1 MIRMKR
7 GLSVVAFL
15 GVLTVLRTA
24 APAYGSGFGIF
35 TQGASALGQADAVVA
50 HTDGPSA
57 IFFNP
62 ALITRLPGTQVEIGT
77 TILLPSRD
85 FDSST
90 TGASSSTEDNVYFP
104 STFYISHAFNDKI
117 SAGLGVFNPFGLGT
131 EWNGS
136 WDGRYIAT
144 KSEIETYNF
153 NPVLAYRITPE
164 LSFAAGLD
172 VIYLDATLQK
182 KVLLNP
188 NPLGVTLPDANQKFT
203 GDGTGVGYNLGIAY
217 NAGHGISLG
226 ASYRS
231 EVEIDVEGD
240 VSFDLPSPLL
250 AGILPNTGGKT
261 TIKLPQQFMAGIAY
275 QANDRLTVETGF
287 RWEDWRSF
295 KESKIELEQPV
306 AGATT
311 VIEPK
316 NWRETFAVNA
326 GGRYRLNDTFTLLA
340 GYLFGW
346 NAVPDDTF
354 EPSVPDADTH
364 LFCLG
369 SDMIFNNITL
379 AVSYAYQL
387 FEERSKNNAVGA
399 AVGGTANGDYNA
411 DIHLLGLSATYRF

>member
-7 GLSVVAFL
+7 WLSVVAIL
-15 GVLTVLRTA
+15 GVLTVLRTVS
-24 APAYGSGFGIF
+24 PAYGSGFGIF

-62 ALITRLPGTQVEIGT
+62 ALLNKLPGTQIEAGT
-77 TILLPSRD
+77 TLLFPSRD
-85 FDSST
+85 FRSST
-90 TGASSSTEDNVYFP
+90 TGATASTEDTLYYP
-104 STFYISHAFNDKI
+104 STFYVSHTFNDKI

-131 EWNGS
+131 EWNGT
-136 WDGRYIAT
+136 WEGRYIAT
-144 KSEIETYNF
+144 KSKIETFNI
-153 NPVLAYRITPE
+153 NPVVSYQITPE

-172 VIYLDATLQK
+172 VILLDATLEK

-188 NPLGVTLPDANQKFT
+188 NPLGITLPDANQKFK

-231 EVEIDVEGD
+231 EVEIDVKGN

-250 AGILPNTGGKT
+250 AGTLPNTGGKT
-261 TIKLPQQFMAGIAY
+261 TITLPRQLLAGVGY

-295 KESKIELEQPV
+295 KESKVELNQPV
-306 AGATT
+306 AGQTT
-311 VIEPK
+311 ITDPK
-316 NWRETFAVNA
+316 NWHDTFAVNV
-326 GGRYRLNDTFTLLA
+326 GGKYRLNDTFTLLA
-340 GYLFGW
+340 GYLYGW

-354 EPSVPDADTH
+354 EPSVPDANTH

-369 SDMIFNNITL
+369 TDMVFNNIKL

-387 FEERSKNNAVGA
+387 QEERSKNNTVGA
-399 AVGGTANGDYNA
+399 SAGGAANGTYNA
-411 DIHLLGLSATYRF
+411 DIHLLGLSVTYRF

>member
-7 GLSVVAFL
+7 WLSAVAIL
-15 GVLTVLRTA
+15 GVLTVLRTVS
-24 APAYGSGFGIF
+24 PAYGSGFGIF
-35 TQGASALGQADAVVA
+35 TQGASGLGQADAVVA

-62 ALITRLPGTQVEIGT
+62 ALLNKLPGTQIEAGT
-77 TILLPSRD
+77 TLLFPSRD
-85 FDSST
+85 FRSST
-90 TGASSSTEDNVYFP
+90 TGATASTEDTLYYP
-104 STFYISHAFNDKI
+104 STFYVSHTFNDKI

-131 EWNGS
+131 EWNGT
-136 WDGRYIAT
+136 WEGRYIAT
-144 KSEIETYNF
+144 KSKIETFNI
-153 NPVLAYRITPE
+153 NPVVSYQITPD

-172 VIYLDATLQK
+172 VILLDATLEK

-188 NPLGVTLPDANQKFT
+188 NPLGITLPDANQKFK

-231 EVEIDVEGD
+231 EVEIDVKGN

-250 AGILPNTGGKT
+250 AAALPNTGGKT
-261 TIKLPQQFMAGIAY
+261 TITLPRQLLAGVGY
-275 QANDRLTVETGF
+275 QANDRFTVETGF

-295 KESKIELEQPV
+295 KESKVELNQPV
-306 AGATT
+306 AGQTT
-311 VIEPK
+311 ITNPK
-316 NWRETFAVNA
+316 NWHDTFAVNV
-326 GGRYRLNDTFTLLA
+326 GGKYRLNDTFTLLA
-340 GYLFGW
+340 GYLYGW

-354 EPSVPDADTH
+354 EPSVPDANTH

-369 SDMIFNNITL
+369 TDMAFNNIKL

-387 FEERSKNNAVGA
+387 QEERSKNNTVGA
-399 AVGGTANGDYNA
+399 SAGGAANGTYNA
-411 DIHLLGLSATYRF
+411 DIHLLGLSVTYRF